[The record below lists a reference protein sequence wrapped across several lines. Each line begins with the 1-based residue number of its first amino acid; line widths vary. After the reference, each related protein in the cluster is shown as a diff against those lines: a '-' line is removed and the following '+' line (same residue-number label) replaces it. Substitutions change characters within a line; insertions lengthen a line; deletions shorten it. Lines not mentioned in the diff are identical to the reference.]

1 MYICSGMYHLS
12 FCRKRA
18 AEQKI
23 KNYFFQL
30 TDGCGSHEC
39 KNEFCASSGRKQTS
53 KDDAAALALQ
63 LFMKK
68 ARLCEPLQDKNH
80 KGMII
85 QWFCKIL
92 RFSRKFKTCFII
104 NLVLTE
110 LKKPHKLILEST
122 VVHTLTMKP
131 LIVKQIKLNYD
142 VYYVQIKMKGNFGG
156 CPYCGCSLYNIGN
169 RK

>member
-1 MYICSGMYHLS
+1 MPWLLHCIMGYWQYIICSDVHLYHLS

-39 KNEFCASSGRKQTS
+39 KNEYCASSGRKQTS

-85 QWFCKIL
+85 Q
-92 RFSRKFKTCFII
+92 
-104 NLVLTE
+104 
-110 LKKPHKLILEST
+110 
-122 VVHTLTMKP
+122 
-131 LIVKQIKLNYD
+131 
-142 VYYVQIKMKGNFGG
+142 
-156 CPYCGCSLYNIGN
+156 
-169 RK
+169 

>member
-39 KNEFCASSGRKQTS
+39 KNEYCASSGRKQTS

-85 QWFCKIL
+85 QWFGKIL
-92 RFSRKFKTCFII
+92 RFSRKFKTWFFI
-104 NLVLTE
+104 NLVLRE
-110 LKKPHKLILEST
+110 LNKTTWTNFRKYSCTYFDNEALNCET
-122 VVHTLTMKP
+122 N
-131 LIVKQIKLNYD
+131 QIKLWCLLCT
-142 VYYVQIKMKGNFGG
+142 K
-156 CPYCGCSLYNIGN
+156 
-169 RK
+169 